1 MLKEKD
7 KIVAIQDGK
16 SGPLMLGVLLLLLL
30 LLLLGVL
37 LLLFQHTRVVE
48 LLWSRMTEASKWRE
62 EGSSV
67 VDVIKHFLEEI

>member
-16 SGPLMLGVLLLLLL
+16 SVPLMLGV
-30 LLLLGVL
+30 

-62 EGSSV
+62 
-67 VDVIKHFLEEI
+67 

>member
-16 SGPLMLGVLLLLLL
+16 SVPLMLGVL
-30 LLLLGVL
+30 L

>member
-16 SGPLMLGVLLLLLL
+16 SGPLMLGVLLLL

-62 EGSSV
+62 
-67 VDVIKHFLEEI
+67 

>member
-16 SGPLMLGVLLLLLL
+16 SGPLMLGVLLLL

>member
-16 SGPLMLGVLLLLLL
+16 SVPLMLGVL
-30 LLLLGVL
+30 L

-62 EGSSV
+62 
-67 VDVIKHFLEEI
+67 